1 MSELKVLGWLIR
13 RAWRRLIGVFV
24 LVLTNAANAMLGV
37 FFALGSKNVIDSA
50 VAGDKAAFIRACAVQ
65 LAIIVGTILC
75 VALARYLRDRLLSD
89 LNRDWKRRLL
99 HHLMYGEYAQV
110 SAYHSGELMNRLNND
125 VRILDEGLV
134 SILPGL
140 VSMVVRLVAAVAV
153 LVVMEPMFTGVL
165 ILGGI
170 AAVFFT
176 GFART
181 FLKNMN
187 KRVSQSEGRVISFF
201 QETLERLLV
210 VQAMDLAQEVERR
223 SDGLLAERWQ
233 LQKKKRR
240 VSLTANTGVS
250 ALYHLAGFAALVW
263 CAFRLLHGRM
273 TFGTLNAVTQL
284 VSQLQSP
291 FVGLSGIFPQYAA
304 MIAAAERLMEL
315 EGIQSDDSR
324 LDEDAGV
331 DYEQLTC
338 IGAQSL
344 TFGYDEEDVLRGV
357 SFTLPKGAF
366 ATIVGPSG
374 IGKSTLL
381 KLLLG
386 VFKPRNGY
394 LYVEDKAGTQ
404 IRLSRSTR
412 RLFAYV
418 PQGNFL
424 FSGTIRDNLLI
435 SNPEAS
441 EAEIAQAVQISAV
454 DQFLDQLPDGLDT
467 VLGENGSGLSEGQ
480 VQRLAIARALLSG
493 APILLLDEATSALD
507 EQTERLVLERIARLP
522 GRTCIAVT
530 HRPAALELANWKLV
544 VSDKTITATPV

>member
-1 MSELKVLGWLIR
+1 MSELKVLGWLVR
-13 RAWRRLIGVFV
+13 RVWRRLIGVFCLIV
-24 LVLTNAANAMLGV
+24 INAASAMLGV
-37 FFALGSKNVIDSA
+37 WFALGSKNVIDSA
-50 VAGDKAAFIRACAVQ
+50 VAGDKTAFFRAGTVQ

-99 HHLMYGEYAQV
+99 HHLLHGEYIQV

-125 VRILDEGLV
+125 VRILDEGV
-134 SILPGL
+134 VGILPSL
-140 VSMVVRLVAAVAV
+140 ASMVVRLVSAVAV
-153 LVVMEPMFTGVL
+153 LIVMEPMFTVVL
-165 ILGGI
+165 IVGGI

-176 GFART
+176 SFART

-187 KRVSQSEGRVISFF
+187 KRVSQSEGRVMSFF

-210 VQAMDLAQEVERR
+210 VQAMDLSREVERR
-223 SDGLLAERWQ
+223 SNGLLDERWE

-240 VSLTANTGVS
+240 VSMTANTGVS
-250 ALYHLAGFAALVW
+250 ALYHLAGFAALIW
-263 CAFRLLHGRM
+263 CSFHLLHGRM

-315 EGIQSDDSR
+315 EKIERDTPG
-324 LDEDAGV
+324 LDEDAHV
-331 DYEQLTC
+331 DYARLNC
-338 IGAQSL
+338 IGVKGL
-344 TFGYDEEDVLRGV
+344 TFGYDEEDVLRDV
-357 SFTLPKGAF
+357 SFKLPKGVF
-366 ATIVGPSG
+366 ATIVGASG

-381 KLLLG
+381 KLMLG
-386 VFKPRNGY
+386 VFKPRDGY
-394 LYVEDKAGTQ
+394 LYVEDEDGNQT
-404 IRLSRSTR
+404 RLSRTTR

-424 FSGTIRDNLLI
+424 FSGTLRDNLLI

-441 EAEIAQAVQISAV
+441 EAEIEQAVQISAV
-454 DQFLDQLPDGLDT
+454 DQFLDQLPDGLDSM
-467 VLGENGSGLSEGQ
+467 LGENGAGLSEGQ

-507 EQTERLVLERIARLP
+507 EQTERLVLERISRMP

-530 HRPAALELANWKLV
+530 HRPAALELADWKLDV
-544 VSDKTITATPV
+544 ANKTITAHPF